1 MIRLIL
7 KDRGQIT
14 IPARIR
20 KQLTLNSG
28 DILKLEVKE
37 GYIVLKLLDVVER
50 QAEVLERPP
59 GGPPE

>member
-1 MIRLIL
+1 MFRLIL

-14 IPARIR
+14 IPAKVR
-20 KQLTLNSG
+20 KQLSLKSG

-50 QAEVLERPP
+50 QGEVLERPP